1 MHESLSA
8 PAPSVSVIIPT
19 LNEEPG
25 LGATLGAIG
34 AMDEQALEVI
44 VADGGSEDRTAAIA
58 SEAGARVVRGPRG
71 RGAQLAAGA
80 ETARGEILWFLH
92 ADTLPPPDAIGRM
105 RQAVASGCVAGHF
118 HIRFD
123 GGGAPA
129 AMLTVLYRHLRWLG
143 LRYGDSGYFVDRRVY
158 EESGGFADL
167 PLFEDLDLLRRLRRR
182 GRFVRVGA
190 MVTTSSRRFEG
201 RSFTLVFARWAALQV
216 LYWVGVSP
224 HALAKRYPNT
234 RGRES
239 S

>member
-1 MHESLSA
+1 MRESLSA
-8 PAPSVSVIIPT
+8 PAPSVSIIIPT
-19 LNEEPG
+19 LNEERS
-25 LGATLGAIG
+25 LGDTLDAIG
-34 AMDEQALEVI
+34 AMEESALEVI
-44 VADGGSEDRTAAIA
+44 VADGGSEDRTTDIA
-58 SEAGARVVRGPRG
+58 SEAGARVLHAPLG

-80 ETARGEILWFLH
+80 DAARGEILWFLH
-92 ADTLPPPDAIGRM
+92 ADTLAPRDAIGRM
-105 RQAVASGCVAGHF
+105 REAVGAGCVAGHF

-129 AMLTVLYRHLRWLG
+129 ATLTVLYRHLRWLG

-190 MVTTSSRRFEG
+190 TVTTSSRRFEG
-201 RSFTLVFARWAALQV
+201 RSFTLVFARWVALQL
-216 LYWVGVSP
+216 LYWAGVSP

-234 RGRES
+234 RARES
-239 S
+239 G